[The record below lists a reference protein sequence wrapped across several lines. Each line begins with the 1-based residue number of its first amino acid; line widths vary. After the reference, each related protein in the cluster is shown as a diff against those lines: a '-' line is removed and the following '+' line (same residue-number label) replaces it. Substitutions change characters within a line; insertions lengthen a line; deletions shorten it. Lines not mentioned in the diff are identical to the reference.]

1 MRTLPILALALALP
15 AGPVASQ
22 DLAFSPSATETCLGT
37 GADFRS
43 CVGLSAEACIND
55 SDGGYSTVGMSG
67 CFSREYEWWDDR
79 LNLSYG
85 FAMDFAKQSDVD
97 NAGFGPSQADAL
109 RDMQR
114 AWITFRDATCAYERS
129 HWGGGTGAGPAGAE
143 CMMRETAEQTWY
155 LESMVTP
162 G

>member
-1 MRTLPILALALALP
+1 MRPFPILALAMLAAPP
-15 AGPVASQ
+15 AAAQ
-22 DLAFSPSATETCLGT
+22 DLVFSPRATESCLGS

-43 CVGLSAEACIND
+43 CIGLSAAACIED
-55 SDGGYSTVGMSG
+55 TGYATVVMSG

-79 LNLSYG
+79 LNTSYG
-85 FAMDFAKQSDVD
+85 FAMRFARQFDAD
-97 NAGFGPSQADAL
+97 NGGFGPSQADAL
-109 RDMQR
+109 REMQR
-114 AWITFRDATCAYERS
+114 AWIKFRDATCGYERS

-155 LESMVTP
+155 IESMVTP